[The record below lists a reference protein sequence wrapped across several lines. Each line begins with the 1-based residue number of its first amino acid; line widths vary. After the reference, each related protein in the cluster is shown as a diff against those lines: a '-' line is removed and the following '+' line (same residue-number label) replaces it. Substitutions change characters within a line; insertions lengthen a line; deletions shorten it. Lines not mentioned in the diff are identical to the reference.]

1 MGQKG
6 RLKPTKQLPTLSSWD
21 EVDLAIKAIGSLQRS
36 VEAAESIMQEEIDA
50 AKLKAKEAAD
60 PDLAKI
66 AAISR
71 QVQDY
76 AELHRDDLVSKKTKP
91 LIFGVIGWRKS
102 TKVKL
107 PKDKTRLADIIDLLH
122 RVGWHDCVTQAD
134 PTINKEALRLHDFA
148 EVKKL
153 GIDVSIE
160 DVFWLEPA
168 RDDLAKKE

>member
-1 MGQKG
+1 MA
-6 RLKPTKQLPTLSSWD
+6 RMKPKQQLPTLSSWD
-21 EVDLAIKAIGSLQRS
+21 EVDLALKSIGALQRE
-36 VEAAESIMQEEIDA
+36 VTAIESTMNEEIDA
-50 AKLKAKEAAD
+50 AKLKAKEASD
-60 PDLAKI
+60 PHLAKV

-71 QVQDY
+71 QVQDF
-76 AELHRDDLVSKKTKP
+76 AEAHRDDLVNKKTKP

-168 RDDLAKKE
+168 RDDLPTKE

>member
-1 MGQKG
+1 MA
-6 RLKPTKQLPTLSSWD
+6 RMKPKQQLPTLSSWD
-21 EVDLAIKAIGSLQRS
+21 EVDLALKSIGALQRE
-36 VEAAESIMQEEIDA
+36 VTAIENAMNEEIDA
-50 AKLKAKEAAD
+50 AKLKAKEASD
-60 PDLAKI
+60 PPLAKV

-71 QVQDY
+71 QVQDF
-76 AELHRDDLVSKKTKP
+76 AEAHRDDLVNKKTKP

-153 GIDVSIE
+153 GIDVSTE

-168 RDDLAKKE
+168 RDDLPTKE